1 MASRQADP
9 HGDGRRGTW
18 ADPRRSRALVLG
30 WLAAAFAVSAT
41 TDLRALGGCALAAAL
56 AFRRGLAR
64 NLWRVARSVVPV
76 TIGLSG
82 ASFVYLWIVRGAPPA
97 FAPFAALALRPA
109 VIAFLTFA
117 VLERAS
123 LFRAF
128 EPWPTLTRLLVI
140 TLAQIHALR
149 LLASDSLQGLR
160 SRLVRKPRALDVL
173 RGAGGISAAMFTL
186 AARNARDITDAMRSR
201 GF

>member
-1 MASRQADP
+1 MASP
-9 HGDGRRGTW
+9 S
-18 ADPRRSRALVLG
+18 ADPRASRALVLG
-30 WLAAAFAVSAT
+30 WLVAIFAISAV
-41 TDLRALGGCALAAAL
+41 TDLRVLGASGLAAL
-56 AFRRGLAR
+56 LVFRRGLLR
-64 NLWRVARSVVPV
+64 NLRRVLRSVVPI
-76 TIGLSG
+76 TAGLSG
-82 ASFVYLWIVRGAPPA
+82 VSWTYVWIVQHRMPAP
-97 FAPFAALALRPA
+97 APFAALALRPV
-109 VIAFLTFA
+109 VIAFITFA
-117 VLERAS
+117 VLDRVN

-128 EPWPTLTRLLVI
+128 APWPTLTRLLVI

>member
-1 MASRQADP
+1 MASPQGNTR
-9 HGDGRRGTW
+9 GDGRRSTW

-56 AFRRGLAR
+56 AFRRGLPR

-117 VLERAS
+117 VLDRAS

>member
-1 MASRQADP
+1 MASTP
-9 HGDGRRGTW
+9 GRTRDDRW
-18 ADPRRSRALVLG
+18 AEPCRSRALVLG
-30 WLAAAFAVSAT
+30 WLAAAFAISAA
-41 TDLRALGGCALAAAL
+41 TDLRSLGTCALVAAV

-64 NLWRVARSVVPV
+64 NLRRVVRSVVPV
-76 TIGLSG
+76 TVGLSG
-82 ASFVYLWIVRGAPPA
+82 ASWLYLWLAQRAQPA
-97 FAPFAALALRPA
+97 IGPFVALALRPA
-109 VIAFLTFA
+109 LIAFLTFA
-117 VLERAS
+117 VLDRVN

-160 SRLVRKPRALDVL
+160 SRLVRKPGALDVL

-186 AARNARDITDAMRSR
+186 AARNARDIADAMRSR

>member
-1 MASRQADP
+1 VTRPSDSA
-9 HGDGRRGTW
+9 
-18 ADPRRSRALVLG
+18 RSRALVLG
-30 WLAAAFAVSAT
+30 WLAAAFAISAV
-41 TDLRALGGCALAAAL
+41 TDLRALGACALLGAL

-64 NLWRVARSVVPV
+64 NLRRVVRSVVPV
-76 TIGLSG
+76 TVVLSA
-82 ASFVYLWIVRGAPPA
+82 ASWLYLWAVQRAPPA
-97 FAPFAALALRPA
+97 VEPFAALALRPA
-109 VIAFLTFA
+109 VIALLTFA
-117 VLERAS
+117 VLDRAN

-149 LLASDSLQGLR
+149 LLASESLQGLR

-173 RGAGGISAAMFTL
+173 RGASGISAAMFTL
-186 AARNARDITDAMRSR
+186 AARNARDIGDAMRSR

>member
-1 MASRQADP
+1 MASPPDNARSDA
-9 HGDGRRGTW
+9 RGSTW
-18 ADPRRSRALVLG
+18 ADPRRSRALVLA

-41 TDLRALGGCALAAAL
+41 TDLRALGACALAAAL

-64 NLWRVARSVVPV
+64 NLRRVARSVVPV
-76 TIGLSG
+76 TVGLSG

-117 VLERAS
+117 VLDRAS